1 MNELEFENYLD
12 RWQSAFSR
20 LMRSFGQ
27 RLAAEG
33 GLTGPQF
40 FLLSF
45 LAQQKSATVSQL
57 AEALHVKPSSI
68 TVMLDRLENS
78 GLIVRSREQQDRRVV
93 QISLSVAGRQVLEEA
108 RQKRRQLLKGYLS
121 KLDEEE
127 QQFLLAILEKM
138 ARTEE

>member
-1 MNELEFENYLD
+1 MNDLEFEHYLD
-12 RWQSAFSR
+12 RWQRAFGR

-27 RLAAEG
+27 RLASED

-45 LAQQKSATVSQL
+45 LDQQQSATVSQL
-57 AEALHVKPSSI
+57 AEALHVKPSSV
-68 TVMLDRLENS
+68 TVMLDRLENN

-93 QISLSVAGRQVLEEA
+93 QISLSGAGRQVLEEA
-108 RQKRRQLLKGYLS
+108 RQQRRQVLKGYLQ
-121 KLDEEE
+121 KLNEEE

-138 ARTEE
+138 ARNEE